1 MTNNDALVVPMKKIL
16 RVGAIAFLLV
26 PVVSAVLFFLGQNS
40 AGWGVLLGGGIPWV
54 FFGVTAVTALRTA
67 NVNPSQ
73 LGAIVLSSWLLKI
86 IALLGVLAWMRG
98 QDFYSRPIF
107 FVTLLIATIG
117 LLVTEAQI
125 SLKAKVPYVG

>member
-1 MTNNDALVVPMKKIL
+1 MSNDALIVPMKKIL
-16 RVGAIAFLLV
+16 RVGAVAFLLV
-26 PVVSAVLFFLGQNS
+26 PVVAAVLFFTNQEA
-40 AGWGVLLGGGIPWV
+40 AGWGVLLGGGIPWA
-54 FFGVTAVTALRTA
+54 FFGVTALTALRTA

-73 LGAIVLSSWLLKI
+73 LGAIVLGSWLLKI
-86 IALLGVLAWMRG
+86 IALIGVLAWMRG

>member
-1 MTNNDALVVPMKKIL
+1 MTSNEALIVPMKKIL
-16 RVGAIAFLLV
+16 RVGAMAFLLV
-26 PVVSAVLFFLGQNS
+26 PVITAVLFSLGQNA

-54 FFGVTAVTALRTA
+54 FFGVTAITALRTA
-67 NVNPSQ
+67 NVNPNQ
-73 LGAIVLSSWLLKI
+73 LGAIVLGSWLLKI

-98 QDFYSRPIF
+98 QDFYSRSVF
-107 FVTLLIATIG
+107 FITLLIATIG

>member
-40 AGWGVLLGGGIPWV
+40 AGWAVLLGGGIPWV